1 MPILCPRHNTALN
14 ITEEPLFSH
23 FVDTPIP
30 VGTCPFCDTRY
41 IGIRFSSNCSVITI
55 NSVRYEFPQVLSNQH
70 TSPAPI
76 QTQYTDSSL
85 RITSPNIHS
94 STSHHPYQA
103 IKSKYVQQVKS
114 NAKVS
119 KSTFK
124 HSSHSQ
130 HSSKKKKSYCAHP
143 YLKTPLSFV
152 ILLQLGNHSI

>member
-14 ITEEPLFSH
+14 ITEESLFSQ
-23 FVDTPIP
+23 FIDTPIP

-55 NSVRYEFPQVLSNQH
+55 NGIRYEFLQALSNQH
-70 TSPAPI
+70 TSPAPVK
-76 QTQYTDSSL
+76 TQHPDSSI
-85 RITSPNIHS
+85 RITSPNIPP
-94 STSHHPYQA
+94 STSHQPNQA
-103 IKSKYVQQVKS
+103 TKSKYVQQAKS

-130 HSSKKKKSYCAHP
+130 RSSKKKKSYCAHP
-143 YLKTPLSFV
+143 YPQIPLSFV
-152 ILLQLGNHSI
+152 ILLQLGNLSI